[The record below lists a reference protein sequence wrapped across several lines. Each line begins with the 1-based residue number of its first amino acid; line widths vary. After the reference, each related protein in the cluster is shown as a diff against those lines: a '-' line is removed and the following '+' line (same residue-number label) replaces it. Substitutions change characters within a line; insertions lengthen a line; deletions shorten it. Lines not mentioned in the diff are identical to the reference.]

1 MNNEALQNANNQ
13 IDAKEPYRPL
23 ISILVPVY
31 NVAPKIL
38 HACIDSVLAQT
49 YPNWQL
55 CMVDDHSTMP
65 EMAQILHAY
74 DDDPRFKLKYRQEN
88 GHIARA
94 TNDAMEMAEGDFI
107 AFLDCDDVLC
117 ENALEVMAHRL
128 AENPELDFL
137 YSDEDKLTEDGTT
150 LCYPFYKPD
159 WSPDYFLNIMY
170 TCHFS
175 LYRRKIAMRIGG
187 IPYGCDGAQDYAFTL
202 AFTEQTTPDRI
213 AHIPQILYHWRLRV
227 GSIAENPEAKPYA
240 QTGVIKA
247 KTDALARRG
256 LKGDVEWIGDN
267 FQYRVNYEWDPWPK
281 VSVIVLS
288 KDHPEVLRRCLTSI
302 REKTEYPDYEII
314 VVDNGSAPAAKAR
327 YEALCAETD
336 AVYVYEKMPFNFSKS
351 CNLGAAKATGELLL
365 FLNDDTEVITPV
377 WMKRMA
383 GQALVPHAG
392 AVGAKL
398 LYPGGTKI
406 QHVGVVSLESG
417 PGHAYGGADDAQ
429 VFDYGLNR
437 SDVNVLMVTGA
448 CLMVTRAR
456 FDEIGGWDERFPETY
471 NDCDFCMRLYE
482 KGYFNCLRN
491 DAVLYHYESFS
502 RGNDAIQPAKKAS
515 MQAAWRLL
523 YGLHPQFRGRDPFY
537 NPAYNPVSADYTVR
551 PAVELAGAERVAA
564 QRFLADA
571 GVKEAANAN
580 GAASTTA
587 AAEDAGKEAN
597 LPVMCHVQNP
607 NLHFALDQGLG
618 GIGIVG
624 PKEVLSLRG
633 WAYLS
638 DAFYLKEDAPA
649 AKTVRASGGG
659 MAGTCPAVGQ
669 QQVYVLLL
677 ENGTPAY
684 RIPAKMCDRPDV
696 KRAFHLPSAMA
707 GFSVDFSATDL
718 APGGYGLALGIDCG
732 GVMHWAPLGQAFIY
746 VKDASAELDPA
757 QQKTTPKAYIGVCC
771 HKPSFV
777 PDNPYLVPIHVGAA
791 LKDKPLD
798 GMQPDCEGEQISA
811 KNPHYCELT
820 AHYWMW
826 KNKALSADAPEWFG
840 LFHYRRY
847 LSFAD
852 ARFAADAEAQI
863 SEDAPDADTLACY
876 GISKEAMD
884 RVLSSG
890 ADIFLPEPYDV
901 RNGDALS
908 IRELYVKNHE
918 AEDLSC
924 MEAAIRDRWPA
935 YVPAMEAYLNGTQ
948 SLACSMF
955 VMRRELFAEYSQ
967 FLFDVLSVVEEKRQD
982 ALLDYSAYNAR
993 IYGFLGE
1000 RLLGIFVLAKQMQE
1014 DAPKVRYLQRIQF
1027 AFTDAETPAP
1037 KPAGG
1042 IPVIFSTDE
1051 TYARYTAAAVA
1062 SLVASKKPETALDI
1076 LILHFG
1082 LSESK
1087 KRLLSETAANARA
1100 ALGNAAGD
1108 VNAAD
1113 RKKEGAV
1120 SLRFY
1125 DVSWA
1130 LRKMR
1135 NRGLVMPVTAPMLP
1149 ALLGELLPS
1158 YGRVISL
1165 DSDLLVCDD
1174 LTDLYNA
1181 DLGEAA
1187 MGGVR
1192 NVDVITV
1199 HNRYNPPLLAQ
1210 WQERA
1215 HDRSLRRWIQ
1225 PGVLVMDLPRWKSQ
1239 VSAEAAFAAFAGF
1252 PAGHEMEAVNLLG
1265 ACAPAVLDDRWNM
1278 QQPDNFA
1285 TLVGP
1290 RDGAVAALS
1299 VAESASWRAA
1309 LLRPGILH
1317 FSGRDKPWVR
1327 TEGVWADRWWK
1338 TARTLGCY
1346 ETLLRDFL
1354 SGVPAPGC
1362 EGTPIA
1368 AWVDDSE
1375 MTGASGTGAAGTKG
1389 GFPGPAP
1396 APAPTGQTASM
1407 KSRMKQELKRVL
1419 PQPVIDQLKKL
1430 RQ

>member
-1 MNNEALQNANNQ
+1 MSNTTSENRAEFT
-13 IDAKEPYRPL
+13 YRPL

-31 NVAPKIL
+31 NVAPEIL
-38 HACIDSVLAQT
+38 QACIDSVLAQT

-74 DDDPRFKLKYRQEN
+74 DADPRFKLRYREEN

-94 TNDAMEMAEGDFI
+94 TNDAMEMAEGEFI

-117 ENALEVMAHRL
+117 DNALEAMAARL
-128 AENPELDFL
+128 NENPELDFI
-137 YSDEDKLTEDGTT
+137 YSDEDKMTEDGSA

-175 LYRRKIAMRIGG
+175 LYRREIAMRIGG

-202 AFTEQTTPDRI
+202 RFTEETTPARI

-256 LKGDVEWIGDN
+256 LSGDVEWIGDN

-281 VSVIVLS
+281 VSAVVLS
-288 KDHPEVLRRCLTSI
+288 KDHPDVLRRCLASI
-302 REKTEYPDYEII
+302 REKTEYPDYEIL
-314 VVDNGSAPAAKAR
+314 VVDNGSCATAKAQ
-327 YEALCAETD
+327 YEALCAEMD
-336 AVYVYEKMPFNFSKS
+336 AQYIYEKMPFNFSKS
-351 CNLGAAKATGELLL
+351 CNLGASKAAGGLLL
-365 FLNDDTEVITPV
+365 FLNDDTEVISPV

-398 LYPGGTKI
+398 LYPGGTRI

-429 VFDYGLNR
+429 VFDYGINR
-437 SDVNVLMVTGA
+437 SDINVLMVTGA
-448 CLMVTRAR
+448 CLMVTREK
-456 FDEIGGWDERFPETY
+456 FDEIGGWDERFPEAY

-491 DAVLYHYESFS
+491 DAVLYHYESLT
-502 RGNDAIQPAKKAS
+502 RGSDVIRPAKKAS

-523 YGLHPQFRGRDPFY
+523 YRLHPQFRGSDPFY

-551 PAVELAGAERVAA
+551 PAAALCAAERIPE
-564 QRFLADA
+564 
-571 GVKEAANAN
+571 GV
-580 GAASTTA
+580 SF
-587 AAEDAGKEAN
+587 
-597 LPVMCHVQNP
+597 VRNP
-607 NLHFALDQGLG
+607 NLHYALDQGLG
-618 GIGIVG
+618 GLGIVG

-638 DAFYLKEDAPA
+638 DAFYLRPEAPA
-649 AKTVRASGGG
+649 AQTVRA
-659 MAGTCPAVGQ
+659 AGQGSAGICPPVGQ
-669 QQVYVLLL
+669 QQVYILLL
-677 ENGTPAY
+677 ENGMPAY
-684 RIPAKMCDRPDV
+684 RVAAAMAERPDV
-696 KRAFHLPSAMA
+696 KRVFHLPSAKT
-707 GFSVDFSATDL
+707 GFSADFSAADL
-718 APGGYGLALGIDCG
+718 APGGYGLGLAVDCG
-732 GVMHWAPLGQAFIY
+732 GVMHWAPLGQAFSY
-746 VKDASAELDPA
+746 VRDASADTKEA
-757 QQKTTPKAYIGVCC
+757 KAFIGVCC

-791 LKDKPLD
+791 LQKQPLH
-798 GMQPDCEGEQISA
+798 GMQPDSEGEEISA

-826 KNKALSADAPEWFG
+826 KNRALSADAPAWFG

-876 GISKEAMD
+876 EISKEQMD

-908 IRELYVKNHE
+908 VRELYVKNHE
-918 AEDLSC
+918 AADLAC
-924 MEAAIRDRWPA
+924 MEQAVRDRWPA
-935 YVPAMEAYLNGTQ
+935 YVPAMEAYLDGTD

-955 VMRRELFAEYSQ
+955 VMRRELFVEYSE
-967 FLFDVLSVVEEKRQD
+967 FLFDVLAQVEAARQD
-982 ALLDYSAYNAR
+982 ALVDYSSYNAR

-1000 RLLGIFVLAKQMQE
+1000 RMLGIFVTAKQM
-1014 DAPKVRYLQRIQF
+1014 DAAAMAVRYLQRIQF

-1042 IPVIFSTDE
+1042 MPVVFSTDDG
-1051 TYARYTAAAVA
+1051 YARYTAAALA
-1062 SLVASKKPETALDI
+1062 SLAASKKAETALDV
-1076 LILHFG
+1076 LVLHFG
-1082 LSESK
+1082 LSDESR
-1087 KRLLSETAANARA
+1087 RLLEE
-1100 ALGNAAGD
+1100 AAGD
-1108 VNAAD
+1108 LAI
-1113 RKKEGAV
+1113 
-1120 SLRFY
+1120 RFY

-1135 NRGLVMPVTAPMLP
+1135 RRGLVMPITAPVLP
-1149 ALLGELLPS
+1149 ALLGELLPDYS
-1158 YGRVISL
+1158 RVLTL
-1165 DSDLLVCDD
+1165 DSDILVCDD
-1174 LTDLYNA
+1174 LAELFAA
-1181 DLGEAA
+1181 DLGDAPV
-1187 MGGVR
+1187 GGVP
-1192 NVDVITV
+1192 NVDVVTV

-1210 WQERA
+1210 WQDRA
-1215 HDRSLRRWIQ
+1215 QGRSLRRWIQ
-1225 PGVLVMDLPRWKSQ
+1225 PGVLLMDLDRWRQQ
-1239 VSAEAAFAAFAGF
+1239 VTAEAVFAAFAGF
-1252 PAGHEMEAVNLLG
+1252 PAGFETEAVNLLG
-1265 ACAPAVLDDRWNM
+1265 SEMPAVLDARWNM

-1285 TLVGP
+1285 ILVGP
-1290 RDGAVAALS
+1290 RNGAVAALS
-1299 VAESASWRAA
+1299 VSESAAWRAA
-1309 LLRPGILH
+1309 LAHPGILH

-1327 TEGVWADRWWK
+1327 PAGVWADRWWK

-1346 ETLLRDFL
+1346 EMLLRDYL
-1354 SGVPAPGC
+1354 SGMSAPGC
-1362 EGTPIA
+1362 EGA
-1368 AWVDDSE
+1368 AIPAWIDDSE
-1375 MTGASGTGAAGTKG
+1375 MIGAAGTGAAGTRG
-1389 GFPGPAP
+1389 GFPGPAQP
-1396 APAPTGQTASM
+1396 APAEGGDSM
-1407 KSRMKQELKRVL
+1407 KSRVKRELKRVL
-1419 PQPVIDQLKKL
+1419 PQPVIDSLKKL